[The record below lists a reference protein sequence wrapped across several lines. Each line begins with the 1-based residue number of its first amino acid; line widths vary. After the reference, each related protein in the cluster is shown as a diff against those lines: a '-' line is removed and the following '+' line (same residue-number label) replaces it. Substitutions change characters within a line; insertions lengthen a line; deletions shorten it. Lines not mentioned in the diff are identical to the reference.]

1 MWSKE
6 QVCTQTRLVFFTK
19 DFLIA
24 SDNKKDPNFLF
35 WYSSKIP
42 KYAISVSLFSGWK
55 INSKNPT
62 RSSLCFKTNE
72 LTFLEEA

>member
-1 MWSKE
+1 M
-6 QVCTQTRLVFFTK
+6 
-19 DFLIA
+19 A

-42 KYAISVSLFSGWK
+42 KYAISVSLSSGWK

-62 RSSLCFKTNE
+62 KSFFYLKTYE
-72 LTFLEEA
+72 LTFLEKT